1 MFRLPLVTVLALL
14 FAGATLATGAAS
26 ASPGGLGS
34 PASGLASYA
43 APRGGCTS
51 GADWGRARQDLAL
64 AVVKLVNRYRAELRL
79 RPLNVSRTLTSAALW
94 KARHMAKYNYF
105 GHWDP
110 APPVARSP
118 FERVQACGYPLSAA
132 GENIAYG
139 YRTPEMVMQGWI
151 ASPGHRANMQAPQW
165 AAIGVGV
172 AVNGAGIPFWV
183 QVFGARDDSRS
194 ATARQRPAARRPD
207 WRLLQR
213 GPLKVQLIRGAAFV
227 RSLLG

>member
-1 MFRLPLVTVLALL
+1 MFRFPLVTVFALL
-14 FAGATLATGAAS
+14 CAAAFATSTATATTGA
-26 ASPGGLGS
+26 LGS
-34 PASGLASYA
+34 PAFGLASYA
-43 APRGGCTS
+43 APRGGCTT
-51 GADWGRARQDLAL
+51 GTDWGRARQNPAG
-64 AVVKLVNRYRAELRL
+64 AVVKLVNRYRAQLRL
-79 RPLNVSRTLTSAALW
+79 RPLSVSPTLTSAALW

-118 FERVQACGYPLSAA
+118 FERVQACGYPLTAA

-139 YRTPEMVMQGWI
+139 YRTPEVVMQGWI

-194 ATARQRPAARRPD
+194 AGVRQRPAARRPD

-213 GPLKVQLIRGAAFV
+213 SPLTLRIAHGAAFV
-227 RSLLG
+227 RRLLG